1 MPPPVVSAPDASA
14 VYTLAAAQGSDAIRD
29 PLEDGIEPDDEKT
42 YKDDSD
48 QGEEDN
54 DETDNGTVALDA
66 LEAEEL
72 ETVETNESATILVDE
87 ASEIMAIRREEV
99 AFDVSAHSR
108 RGDEFVCRSCFLLL
122 KDVQLADRQNM
133 LCVDCV

>member
-1 MPPPVVSAPDASA
+1 MPTQVVSTPDAPR
-14 VYTLAAAQGSDAIRD
+14 VYTLAAVQENDATRD
-29 PLEDGIEPDDEKT
+29 PFEDGIDPDPDKRYAEDSGVDDE
-42 YKDDSD
+42 
-48 QGEEDN
+48 N
-54 DETDNGTVALDA
+54 DETGNGTVTLDA

-99 AFDVSAHSR
+99 AFDLTAQSR

-122 KDVQLADRQNM
+122 KNVQLADRQNV